1 MTRTPSG
8 RRVAAAISS
17 IFVALLVLSSAP
29 PPVRASAATDAESLI
44 VDLINQDRKAIGLR
58 PLRRHSDLA
67 AIAGTRA
74 SRMASNNVLNHTIG
88 GDLGAQLDAYDVVWY
103 SYGEAIGYSS
113 RAWADAAAR
122 QLYATWM
129 ASDPHRALFRSA
141 KFNYIGVGLA
151 LRTSNSRTFGAVVL
165 SESLDENGAR
175 SWVVDVDIMGDDI
188 RWSWAGADLPLQT
201 HTAGLRDFDVQVRRG
216 DAPWTTIR
224 NDSTATSVTLW
235 NKIRGATYGMRV
247 RATDRRGNVG
257 AWTAESRVT
266 LP

>member
-44 VDLINQDRKAIGLR
+44 VDLINQDRTAIGLR

-88 GDLGAQLDAYDVVWY
+88 GDLGAQLDARDVVWY

-122 QLYATWM
+122 QLYDTWM
-129 ASDPHRALFRSA
+129 ASDAHRALLMST
-141 KFNYIGVGLA
+141 KFNYVGVGLA
-151 LRTSNSRTFGAVVL
+151 LRTSNDRTFGTVVL
-165 SESLDENGAR
+165 TESLDENGAR
-175 SWVVDVDIMGDDI
+175 SWFLGVDVQGDDI
-188 RWSWAGADLPLQT
+188 HWSWTGADLPLQT
-201 HTAGLRDFDVQVRRG
+201 HTAGLRDYDVQYRVG
-216 DAPWTTIR
+216 SGSWITMR
-224 NDSTATSVTLW
+224 NDSTATTATMW
-235 NKIRGATYGMRV
+235 NRSSGVTYGLRV